1 MNGKKV
7 TETAMNE
14 AIADMIGI
22 PIQKGKRADVLR
34 DVKIACSSDVLLQLS
49 PADFSKLLM
58 QYIPETLDV
67 DLGLF

>member
-34 DVKIACSSDVLLQLS
+34 DVKIACSSDVLLQLRC
-49 PADFSKLLM
+49 
-58 QYIPETLDV
+58 V
-67 DLGLF
+67 